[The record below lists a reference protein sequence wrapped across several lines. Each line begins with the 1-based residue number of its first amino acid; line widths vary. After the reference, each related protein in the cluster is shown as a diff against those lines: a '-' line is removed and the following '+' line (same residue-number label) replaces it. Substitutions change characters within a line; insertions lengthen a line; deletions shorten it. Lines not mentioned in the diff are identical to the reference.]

1 MLYIR
6 TVIIIILYT
15 IAIKVIDTRVS
26 NSSCCR
32 EMKTQNQLIY
42 IIKSVL
48 AFSCNGCKGLPHL
61 FPGSMANREDCSDFR
76 RDTFCVYLSVR
87 FVQLFNCA
95 QTYVTNCFL
104 MNSDRTCCFWLWSK
118 PKRKIMVRFFLL
130 RNCLR
135 TLGSRVLTSFQ

>member
-32 EMKTQNQLIY
+32 EMKTQNQRIF
-42 IIKSVL
+42 KSVL

-61 FPGSMANREDCSDFR
+61 VPGSMRNREDCTDFR
-76 RDTFCVYLSVR
+76 RNTFCVYLSVR
-87 FVQLFNCA
+87 
-95 QTYVTNCFL
+95 YV
-104 MNSDRTCCFWLWSK
+104 
-118 PKRKIMVRFFLL
+118 
-130 RNCLR
+130 
-135 TLGSRVLTSFQ
+135 